1 MEKYTEKAKTVL
13 RRAARYAAKMGQG
26 YIGTEHLLLGIVA
39 DKNSLAGRALN
50 EIDVTEAAVGHALVS
65 LSETG
70 NVAAMSKPKEY
81 TPRLTEVLED
91 ADDIAKASGE
101 TLTGTEHMLLAI
113 LRHPGCVAGRV
124 IASLGVDARK
134 LYSGIMEA
142 AQNPALAQAMNRGLQ
157 PERQKKRMLE
167 KYTRDLTALAAQ
179 GKLDAVIGRDEEI
192 GRVVRIL
199 SRRTKNNP
207 CLIGE
212 PGVGKTA
219 IVESIAQRIAAGSV
233 PAALVD
239 KRLLAADITAMV
251 AGSKY
256 RGEFEERIKGLIS
269 EASADENILL
279 FIDEVHTLIGA
290 GNSEGGMDAAN
301 ILKPA
306 LARGELQIIGAT
318 TVNEYKKHIE
328 KDAALERRFQ
338 PVMVEEPTTAECEE
352 ILKGLRPAYE
362 EHHGVRITDGAL
374 SEAVRLSA
382 RYIADRFLPDKAIDV
397 IDEACAG
404 VKLASAS
411 SDVRARAAYI
421 EREREEAIL
430 AGDFSAAKELTEKLK
445 ALSGKQTARKN
456 SLPVVD
462 EQSVAAVV
470 SEWTKIPVKSL
481 AEGEMER
488 LRHLEDELHKRVIG
502 QNEAVK
508 AVSSAVR
515 RGRAGFGSVKRPIGS
530 FLFLG
535 PTGVGKTEVSK
546 ALAEAV
552 FGSEKSIIRVDMS
565 EYMEKASVS
574 KMIGSPPGYVGYDE
588 GGQLTDRV
596 RRNPY
601 SVVLFDEIEK
611 AHPDVFNILLQ
622 ILDEG
627 SVTDAQG
634 RRTNFKNTVIIMT
647 SNCGASDISDEKHL
661 GFGVDRNAAGR
672 HELMKKKVMEAVKHT
687 FRPEFL
693 NRIDEIIVFE
703 RLGREE
709 IVKIAN
715 LMLGEVANQARQSRN
730 IELVFSEEV
739 IDFIAEKGY
748 DVKYGARPVRRAIQT
763 YVTDMLSDALL
774 EGRIK
779 NDSTVRVVKDGD
791 RLAIG

>member
-50 EIDVTEAAVGHALVS
+50 EIDVTEASVGHALVS

-91 ADDIAKASGE
+91 ADDIARASGE

-233 PAALVD
+233 PAALAN

-290 GNSEGGMDAAN
+290 GNAEGGMDAAN

-411 SDVRARAAYI
+411 SDVRARAASI

-515 RGRAGFGSVKRPIGS
+515 RGRAGFGSEKRPIGS

-715 LMLGEVANQARQSRN
+715 LMLREVANQARQSRN

>member
-661 GFGVDRNAAGR
+661 GFGVDRNAAER

>member
-70 NVAAMSKPKEY
+70 DVAAMSKPKEY

-113 LRHPGCVAGRV
+113 LRHSGCVAGRV
-124 IASLGVDARK
+124 LVSLGVDARK

-142 AQNPALAQAMNRGLQ
+142 AQNPALAQAMNKGLGQ
-157 PERQKKRMLE
+157 ERPKKRMLE

-192 GRVVRIL
+192 DRIVRIL

-233 PAALVD
+233 PAALAN

-269 EASADENILL
+269 EASSDENILL

-290 GNSEGGMDAAN
+290 GNAEGGMDAAN

-338 PVMVEEPTTAECEE
+338 PVMVEEPSTAECEE
-352 ILKGLRPAYE
+352 ILKGLRSTYE
-362 EHHGVRITDGAL
+362 KHHGVRIKDEAL
-374 SEAVRLSA
+374 SEAVRLSV

-411 SDVRARAAYI
+411 SDVRARAASI
-421 EREREEAIL
+421 ERKREEAIL

-661 GFGVDRNAAGR
+661 GFGVDRNSAER

-709 IVKIAN
+709 IIKIAN
-715 LMLGEVANQARQSRN
+715 LMLREVANQARQSRN